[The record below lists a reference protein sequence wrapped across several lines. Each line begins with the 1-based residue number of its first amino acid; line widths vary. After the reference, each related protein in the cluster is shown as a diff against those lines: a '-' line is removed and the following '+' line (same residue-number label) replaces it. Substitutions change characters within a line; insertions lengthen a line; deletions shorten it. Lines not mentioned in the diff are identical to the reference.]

1 MMLYLKN
8 LVVVVVVVVVTLIN
22 KGISGVR
29 GGKLVVVGGS
39 KVVVGGSKLPLITTT
54 FLLKN
59 SSIFKG
65 YYHYNHFLTFFL

>member
-8 LVVVVVVVVVTLIN
+8 MVVVVVVVVVTLAN
-22 KGISGVR
+22 KGIPGVR

-39 KVVVGGSKLPLITTT
+39 KVVVSGSRLPLITTT
-54 FLLKN
+54 FLPKN

-65 YYHYNHFLTFFL
+65 YYHYNHFLIFFL